1 MASLRTEET
10 RKALQ
15 DIFKGVKE
23 FHVTGSSDNNGG
35 MFIGELYGEER
46 GVDNRSQIWVTA
58 KKIDVYVGK
67 NTPIYNAVAS
77 AWESMQYDRTS
88 CPVAIYE
95 SNSKHSKTREDAYEL
110 HSVDAVRTLFTYA
123 GVVIPPKASK
133 SRSKSKNKTQAEA
146 V

>member
-1 MASLRTEET
+1 MTTLRTEEN

-77 AWESMQYDRTS
+77 AWESMQYDRTA
-88 CPVAIYE
+88 CPVAMYE

-133 SRSKSKNKTQAEA
+133 RNSKSKKTEQA

>member
-1 MASLRTEET
+1 MASLRTEEN

-46 GVDNRSQIWVTA
+46 GVNNRSQIWVTA
-58 KKIDVYVGK
+58 KRIDVYVGK
-67 NTPIYNAVAS
+67 DTPIYNAVSS

-88 CPVAIYE
+88 CPVAMYE
-95 SNSKHSKTREDAYEL
+95 SNSKHSKAREDVYAL
-110 HSVDAVRTLFTYA
+110 HSVEAVRTLFTYA
-123 GVVIPPKASK
+123 GVVKKASK
-133 SRSKSKNKTQAEA
+133 RSTKRNKAEKTA
-146 V
+146 

>member
-15 DIFKGVKE
+15 DIFKGVKA

-46 GVDNRSQIWVTA
+46 GVDNRSQIWTTS

-67 NTPIYNAVAS
+67 DTPIYNLVAS

-88 CPVAIYE
+88 CPVAMYA
-95 SNSKHSKTREDAYEL
+95 SASKHSATKEDVYEL
-110 HSVDAVRTLFTYA
+110 HSVQDVITLFTYA
-123 GVVIPPKASK
+123 GVIVPPKPSK
-133 SRSKSKNKTQAEA
+133 SRSKSKKQEQA